1 MTDLSELA
9 RKWTTDKAL
18 YYASF
23 YEQLFKDRRLAVKR
37 LLEFGI
43 GYPELMLKPAA
54 RAGARTYIC
63 GASLFMWEEYFPNA
77 EIYGVDMKPEILIN
91 SGRIHSFCADQ
102 SLEATLLDL
111 IGKFELRGLR
121 FDIIVDDGSHEPED
135 QIRTAKMC
143 LKFGV
148 LAEGGLYIIEDAPPH
163 DDEFLHF
170 LPGNNVEPVDF
181 DENPQDPARLV
192 VIRP

>member
-1 MTDLSELA
+1 MTDLPELA

-18 YYASF
+18 YYAAY
-23 YEQLFKDRRLAVKR
+23 YEQLFRDRRDSVKR

-77 EIYGVDMKPEILIN
+77 EIFAVDNREDILIN
-91 SGRIHSFCADQ
+91 SGRIHSFWADQ
-102 SLEATLLDL
+102 SEDTN
-111 IGKFELRGLR
+111 LRNLFRLFLGR
-121 FDIIVDDGSHEPED
+121 KFDIVIDDGSHEPNN
-135 QIRTAKMC
+135 QIRTAKICFDFKM
-143 LKFGV
+143 
-148 LAEGGLYIIEDAPPH
+148 LAPDGLYIIEDAPPH
-163 DDEFLHF
+163 DADFLLQ
-170 LPGNNVEPVDF
+170 LPRKVEAIDF
-181 DENPQDPARLV
+181 DENPNDPARLV